1 MFNALQKINIVH
13 FKACHWLDPPVLLR
27 SKKLRRTSFAFG
39 YGSSLASLAK
49 PAVAKGEGWSGRR
62 DSNSR
67 PPAPK
72 AGALPDCATPR
83 LFLDDAVDSRSLHCT
98 AREKARFVVAAKK
111 EPHQPFGQ
119 LLQRRSD
126 LLRHLP
132 KLSTLR
138 EVYQPVAS
146 PLEKLPEGVM
156 RSLSPTGLPS

>member
-1 MFNALQKINIVH
+1 VH
-13 FKACHWLDPPVLLR
+13 FARPDTDEICIVPLR
-27 SKKLRRTSFAFG
+27 SKMS
-39 YGSSLASLAK
+39 YGRHPSPKASYHHQHSEAK
-49 PAVAKGEGWSGRR
+49 PPEAFGEGWSGRR

-156 RSLSPTGLPS
+156 RSLPPTGPPS